1 MKERPIL
8 FSASM
13 VRAILDGKKT
23 QTRRVVKSSRANNAE
38 LWRRFGDEPL
48 LWESLVK
55 GENGAYEHD
64 WFTKCP
70 YGTVGDQLWL
80 RESWRIGAWNKD
92 ESKLCIDYCDGP
104 RLEWIKIKEGF
115 VKYWEQSTHDAHKSE
130 HKETG
135 NGFKWKPGE
144 SPCRWR
150 PSIHMPRWAS
160 RINLLIKSIR
170 VERLN
175 EISEDDAK
183 AEGVEPFFSTHQS
196 IGRDQTMTTGERIS
210 DCEHR
215 ASFACLWDD
224 IHGDNSWQQNP
235 WVWVVEFEVMK

>member
-8 FSASM
+8 FSAPM

-23 QTRRVVKSSRANNAE
+23 QTRRVVKGMPECKCSSELKHTPKHVAPYFDSYCGEKKTEANPRGMSTVWN
-38 LWRRFGDEPL
+38 WWSRDDRPDPL
-48 LWESLVK
+48 SEI
-55 GENGAYEHD
+55 
-64 WFTKCP
+64 KCP
-70 YGTVGDQLWL
+70 YGQPGDRLWV
-80 RESWRIGAWNKD
+80 REA
-92 ESKLCIDYCDGP
+92 
-104 RLEWIKIKEGF
+104 F
-115 VKYWEQSTHDAHKSE
+115 THI
-130 HKETG
+130 TG
-135 NGFKWKPGE
+135 NGIGVHYRADGEPKDRDGSILSTEPGML
-144 SPCRWR
+144 RWR
-150 PSIHMPRWAS
+150 PSIHMPRLSS

-175 EISEDDAK
+175 DISEDDAK

>member
-8 FSASM
+8 FSAPM

-80 RESWRIGAWNKD
+80 RESWQYANWTD
-92 ESKLCIDYCDGP
+92 DGYP
-104 RLEWIKIKEGF
+104 FIRFQADGVVLLRDNVPSEWS
-115 VKYWEQSTHDAHKSE
+115 EQVNATWATLSE
-130 HKETG
+130 LDNFMVDG
-135 NGFKWKPGE
+135 IAADR
-144 SPCRWR
+144 RWR

>member
-8 FSASM
+8 FSAPM

-23 QTRRVVKSSRANNAE
+23 QTRRVVKVMPECKCSSELKHQPKHAAPYFDSYCGEKKTEANPRGMSAVWNWWTRDDRPDTLSE
-38 LWRRFGDEPL
+38 I
-48 LWESLVK
+48 
-55 GENGAYEHD
+55 
-64 WFTKCP
+64 KCP
-70 YGTVGDQLWL
+70 YGQPGDQLWV
-80 RESWRIGAWNKD
+80 REVWRCFGGREYEYQQEKGSI
-92 ESKLCIDYCDGP
+92 IYRCDVNP
-104 RLEWIKIKEGF
+104 SDDVAE
-115 VKYWEQSTHDAHKSE
+115 
-130 HKETG
+130 
-135 NGFKWKPGE
+135 
-144 SPCRWR
+144 WR
-150 PSIHMPRWAS
+150 PSIFMPRWAS

-175 EISEDDAK
+175 DISEADAK
-183 AEGVEPFFSTHQS
+183 AEGVEPFFSIHES

-224 IHGDNSWQQNP
+224 INGDNSWQQNP

>member
-8 FSASM
+8 FSAPM

-23 QTRRVVKSSRANNAE
+23 QTRRIVKPQPADHEWIEQN
-38 LWRRFGDEPL
+38 GDGSFSWCLMGKPECGTGV
-48 LWESLVK
+48 WEQN
-55 GENGAYEHD
+55 EERYPH
-64 WFTKCP
+64 KCP
-70 YGTVGDQLWL
+70 YGLVSHSLWV
-80 RESWRIGAWNKD
+80 RETWRCFGGREYEYQQEKSSI
-92 ESKLCIDYCDGP
+92 IYRCDVNP
-104 RLEWIKIKEGF
+104 SDDVAE
-115 VKYWEQSTHDAHKSE
+115 
-130 HKETG
+130 
-135 NGFKWKPGE
+135 
-144 SPCRWR
+144 WR
-150 PSIHMPRWAS
+150 PSIFMPRWAS

-175 EISEDDAK
+175 DISEAGAQ
-183 AEGVEPFFSTHQS
+183 AEGVEPFFSTHPS